1 MRARSRLISN
11 IRHPLVQDV
20 TKWQA
25 VVKANREVAT
35 LSFPHRRDGAPRKNT
50 TQAIVADFRPESA
63 LEAEV
68 AALLEAAG
76 AASGKDLASAEA
88 MEMNTL
94 SVDQVR
100 ERQARLAKMRSLL
113 FYHEAKAKRLK
124 AIKSKSFRK
133 HEAARLK
140 MAARKRGE
148 EVGGGGG
155 EEAEDARKAEFDRA
169 QARRRRETQQP
180 PLLLA

>member
-1 MRARSRLISN
+1 
-11 IRHPLVQDV
+11 
-20 TKWQA
+20 
-25 VVKANREVAT
+25 
-35 LSFPHRRDGAPRKNT
+35 
-50 TQAIVADFRPESA
+50 
-63 LEAEV
+63 
-68 AALLEAAG
+68 
-76 AASGKDLASAEA
+76 
-88 MEMNTL
+88 MNTL